1 MRMRTL
7 EIGVGAFILAGF
19 LALVV
24 LIINVSGLSLSEAK
38 DSYKVY
44 ARFENAG
51 GLTVRSKVT
60 LSGVGIGQ
68 VTDIRIDD
76 EWLMAMVEMEIDQDV
91 NYLSR
96 DSSAAILT
104 AGLLG
109 EKYIGITVGASEEM
123 LGEGDMIE
131 DTQSA
136 LVLEELI
143 GKFLFD
149 KVKEP

>member
-24 LIINVSGLSLSEAK
+24 LIFNVSGLSLSQAEGA
-38 DSYKVY
+38 YTVY
-44 ARFENAG
+44 ARFENVG
-51 GLTVRSKVT
+51 GLKVRSRVT
-60 LSGVGIGQ
+60 MSGVGIGQ
-68 VTDIRIDD
+68 VTAIRIDE

-91 NYLSR
+91 DYLST

-109 EKYIGITVGASEEM
+109 EKYIGITVGSDEET
-123 LGEGDMIE
+123 LVEGDMIR

-143 GKFLFD
+143 GRVLFN
-149 KVKEP
+149 KVNE